1 MLVNSSPTT
10 RRWLEQIKSEVK
22 KKLPSLEYNESKH
35 WASFKNPETNRN
47 FVQLHPQRIQIRL
60 FTKLPTDFDNEL
72 KQSPATGSWRK
83 SFPSLFIIKS
93 ENDKEKGIRLIIESC
108 RFDRD

>member
-1 MLVNSSPTT
+1 MLVDSSPTT

-22 KKLPSLEYNESKH
+22 KKLPSVRCEDKIHYCPFN
-35 WASFKNPETNRN
+35 NPETDRN
-47 FVQLHPQRIQIRL
+47 FVQLHPQRTQIRL
-60 FTKLPTDFDNEL
+60 FTKLPTDFDSEL
-72 KQSPATGSWRK
+72 KQSPATGSWQK

-93 ENDKEKGIRLIIESC
+93 ENDKEKGIRLIMESC